1 MVQVSTIHFHASQQ
15 ERFNYRKKI
24 TKKGGKKKKTRLA
37 ETSLGKGS
45 SEGSGAPALPTP
57 ALSPW
62 WLQLPF
68 VALTRRV
75 VCSAAA
81 EVQRRFLPTL
91 LTTHNNFFLH
101 RFLFQKR
108 RVKPR
113 SAVVTDGRLENPSRR
128 GAGWFSHK
136 TSLHRNHRSLLRG
149 GSQPGGARGDNAGAT
164 GHCNGQILFDNAAR
178 FHSIFFPFLK
188 HQNKPHLNLVKSTSV
203 RQQSA
208 PGEAQ
213 AAWDERTARWVRTG

>member
-1 MVQVSTIHFHASQQ
+1 MLVNRNGLIIG
-15 ERFNYRKKI
+15 RKLQRREE
-24 TKKGGKKKKTRLA
+24 KKKNQISRDVSWKREQRRQRSASPPHAGSVTMVA
-37 ETSLGKGS
+37 E
-45 SEGSGAPALPTP
+45 
-57 ALSPW
+57 
-62 WLQLPF
+62 LPF

-91 LTTHNNFFLH
+91 LTTHNNFLLH

-113 SAVVTDGRLENPSRR
+113 STAVTDGRLENPSRR

-149 GSQPGGARGDNAGAT
+149 GSQPGGSRGDNAGAT
-164 GHCNGQILFDNAAR
+164 GHRNGQILFDNAAR

-188 HQNKPHLNLVKSTSV
+188 HQNKPHLNLAKSTSV